1 MPWRLRVVD
10 GADVDRYFPLGD
22 NGSLVIGN
30 SHRHAD
36 ACLHDLLVARVHC
49 QVDAS
54 EGRVFVRSL
63 TTDKDTLVNGQKI
76 TESELRPGE
85 ILRIGNS
92 HLRLEWDDGE
102 SESSDDDEGFEE
114 VVEEESAP
122 MPAASSVE
130 GPPRLTWEDLPKLS
144 GHTLGHF
151 EIGPVLGR
159 GHTAVTFRARDT
171 QARREVALKVIGP
184 DFPANSAE
192 LQRFAK
198 VIAKVAAIQE
208 EHLVRQYAAG
218 KTGRYVW
225 ISQEFV
231 EGESLAHLLERG
243 QSASMML
250 KWRNALK
257 LAMDLAKALHAIHQ
271 RQLVHGHLTPTNV
284 IISLDRTAK
293 LNDLLYDE
301 ALSGSVWRDSKAE
314 EVLLA
319 ELPYMA
325 PERLEEGAYWD
336 GAADIYSLGA
346 LVYARLTSHPPFQG
360 SNPQDM
366 IQAIRAGQLIKPR
379 DIVRGCPEP
388 FQNIVLRMLAV
399 SLEDRYQRVDELI
412 EDLEGIQAIV

>member
-10 GADVDRYFPLGD
+10 GADVDRYFPLSD

-49 QVDAS
+49 QVDAA
-54 EGRVFVRSL
+54 EGRVLVKSL
-63 TTDKDTLVNGQKI
+63 TTDKDTLINGQKI
-76 TESELRPGE
+76 KEGELRPGDV
-85 ILRIGNS
+85 LRVGNS

-102 SESSDDDEGFEE
+102 SNRDDDEGFEE
-114 VVEEESAP
+114 VVEDETVPVPTTVSR
-122 MPAASSVE
+122 E
-130 GPPRLTWEDLPKLS
+130 GPVPRFSWDDLPKLS
-144 GHTLGHF
+144 GYTLGHF

-159 GHTAVTFRARDT
+159 GHTAVTFRARDL

-184 DFPANSAE
+184 AFPANAAE
-192 LQRFAK
+192 LQKFAQ
-198 VIAKVAAIQE
+198 VIAKVAAIHD
-208 EHLVRQYAAG
+208 EHIVRQYAAG
-218 KTGRYVW
+218 RTSGYVW
-225 ISQEFV
+225 IAQEFV

-257 LAMDLAKALHAIHQ
+257 LALDLAYALRAIHQ
-271 RQLVHGHLTPTNV
+271 RHLVHGHLSPTNV

-301 ALSGSVWRDSKAE
+301 ALDGSQWRNSKAE
-314 EVLLA
+314 DVLLA

-336 GAADIYSLGA
+336 GAADIYSLGT
-346 LVYARLTSHPPFQG
+346 LVYARLTSQPPFKE
-360 SNPQDM
+360 SSVAAM
-366 IQAIRAGQLIKPR
+366 IEAVRGGQFIKPR
-379 DIVRGCPEP
+379 DVDRGCPEP
-388 FQNIVLRMLAV
+388 FQNIILRMLAV
-399 SLEDRYQRVDELI
+399 NLEDRYQRVEQLI

>member
-10 GADVDRYFPLGD
+10 GADVDRYFPLAD

-49 QVDAS
+49 QVEAA
-54 EGRVFVRSL
+54 EGRVFVKAL
-63 TTDKDTLVNGQKI
+63 TTDKDTLVNGQKVQ
-76 TESELRPGE
+76 ESELRPGE
-85 ILRIGNS
+85 ILRVGNS

-102 SESSDDDEGFEE
+102 TATDDDEGFEE
-114 VVEEESAP
+114 VVEDERI
-122 MPAASSVE
+122 PAAAPTKHE
-130 GPPRLTWEDLPKLS
+130 GPPPRLSWEDLPKLS
-144 GHTLGHF
+144 GYTLGHF
-151 EIGPVLGR
+151 EIGQVLGR
-159 GHTAVTFRARDT
+159 GHTAVTFRARDV

-184 DFPANSAE
+184 AFPANAAE
-192 LQRFAK
+192 LQQFAK
-198 VIAKVAAIQE
+198 TIAKVAPIQE

-218 KTGRYVW
+218 RTSGYVW

-257 LAMDLAKALHAIHQ
+257 LAIDLAHALKAIHQ
-271 RQLVHGHLTPTNV
+271 RHLVHGHMSPTNV

-301 ALSGSVWRDSKAE
+301 ALSGSVWRNSKAE

-319 ELPYMA
+319 ELPYLA

-336 GAADIYSLGA
+336 SAADIYSLGA
-346 LVYARLTSHPPFQG
+346 LVYARLTSQPPFQAK
-360 SNPQDM
+360 SVAAM
-366 IQAIRAGQLIKPR
+366 IEAIRAGQIIKPR
-379 DIVRGCPEP
+379 DVVRGCPEP
-388 FQNIVLRMLAV
+388 FQNIILRMLAV
-399 SLEDRYQRVDELI
+399 SLEDRYQRAEQLI